1 MAVNQTNSIDA
12 LKQQVT
18 NLVAKMLR
26 LNDAENFDQ
35 LLDSTVEI
43 FEAGRFLAFEA
54 IEILEENGI
63 ETESWKIITHESF
76 REIIESLPSRQ
87 ERSEIGNWQMAEVK
101 EKLKQMLRKFMEVE
115 DVLNDQHN

>member
-18 NLVAKMLR
+18 NLVTKMLR
-26 LNDAENFDQ
+26 LLDSEN
-35 LLDSTVEI
+35 LDLNSTVEI

-101 EKLKQMLRKFMEVE
+101 EKLKQMLRKFLMVE